1 MCWSNFCSGHLTLVS
16 IEWCTA
22 PQPFFEASVVVTVS
36 GVGKRTGLPFTLGV
50 YHQSSYCLELW
61 DSDARE
67 SYNPGLSA
75 VLLLDPS
82 VNGGNEVVHAKLL
95 GVRTPVVL

>member
-1 MCWSNFCSGHLTLVS
+1 M
-16 IEWCTA
+16 
-22 PQPFFEASVVVTVS
+22 
-36 GVGKRTGLPFTLGV
+36 
-50 YHQSSYCLELW
+50 

-82 VNGGNEVVHAKLL
+82 VNGGNEVVRAKWL
-95 GVRTPVVL
+95 GVRTPVVLSDLLDVVMRRLGKLLGGGNSPEFCGPLPLGVKLPWTMNRC